1 MHVDSYLEIFTT
13 IYGWALANVIS
24 SLIVGTGLVVVPFFA
39 IIFNKWRDAKE
50 QGMQAGGIMSL
61 LESAQ
66 TRLLVALFVAT
77 VCFFH
82 SPGVSL
88 KNIDLIYKP
97 RATYENPNPQ
107 EGSLNNGTNTSY
119 DEAGKDAKNLDFI
132 KDGSKDGLDKVPLW
146 WYTVMAIS
154 AGINNA
160 IRDGFKSQ
168 EDSVTMRELQTLALM
183 TGVNDG
189 PLRTEIA
196 QFTAYCVSQALEK
209 YGREN
214 NPSSTPP
221 QGQVQKPANL
231 IYPGNSFFMET
242 PGYYDTF
249 VCTECATKVGRYK
262 HDPARD
268 TRPQTDGVA
277 NMNGMPIC
285 KQWWNDILN
294 DTISKN
300 PANKKLAD
308 RLVATDGQRLAAAM
322 ADPSLVSRE
331 SLDAA
336 AKEATMQIAL
346 ANSEQFF
353 DYGNFYGANN
363 GSNLLADTAANL
375 GNLENRLKSAVL
387 KSVLTST
394 LPIVQALL
402 LMGVYAFLPLMIF
415 LSGFDLRAMFIGS
428 VALFSVKIFAALWMV
443 AHWMDTKLVDAMY
456 PKGEF
461 GLAAQG
467 IGAQATFANGFKETV
482 LSTLLIMLFMGLPML
497 WISMLSWVSIRI
509 SNALAHMLNEGSGAA
524 RASADMGFK
533 RAGQV
538 AGTVLS
544 APISGGRAMVAGAL
558 PKAWDAIKKW

>member
-13 IYGWALANVIS
+13 MYGWALANVIS

-77 VCFFH
+77 ICFFH
-82 SPGVSL
+82 APGVSL

-107 EGSLNNGTNTSY
+107 EGSLNKGTSTSY

-146 WYTVMAIS
+146 WYSVMAIS

-183 TGVNDG
+183 AGVKQ
-189 PLRTEIA
+189 PELRDEIA
-196 QFTAYCVSQALEK
+196 YFTSFCHIPALAK
-209 YGREN
+209 YKQR
-214 NPSSTPP
+214 PSGTKYTNEAS
-221 QGQVQKPANL
+221 NL
-231 IYPGNSFFMET
+231 RYPGNSFFMEE
-242 PGYYDTF
+242 PGFYDSIQ
-249 VCTECATKVGRYK
+249 CTDCPRHVERYK
-262 HDPARD
+262 NDSTRD
-268 TRPQTDGVA
+268 TRPQSDGA
-277 NMNGMPIC
+277 ADMNGMPMC
-285 KQWWNDILN
+285 KQWWNDIYK
-294 DTISKN
+294 DVIEKN
-300 PANKKLAD
+300 PGTKELAD
-308 RLVATDGQRLAAAM
+308 ELASTPAGNPDRYMGVYAGQDPTAGVDEQAKAVA
-322 ADPSLVSRE
+322 
-331 SLDAA
+331 
-336 AKEATMQIAL
+336 MQIAL

-443 AHWMDTKLVDAMY
+443 AHWMDTKLVDAMH

-482 LSTLLIMLFMGLPML
+482 LSTLLVMLFVGLPML
-497 WISMLSWVSIRI
+497 WISMLGWISIRI
-509 SNALAHMLNEGSGAA
+509 STALQHMLNAGN
-524 RASADMGFK
+524 ASAMAAGAMGYS

-544 APISGGRAMVAGAL
+544 GPASAGRKAIGGAVSNATS
-558 PKAWDAIKKW
+558 AIARRLS